1 MLGGITKRGN
11 TYLRMLFVQAARVI
25 MMRKKLWPKLSFG
38 PWLQQADARMNRHKL
53 AIALANK
60 LARIA
65 WSVLRHDRAFDTQ
78 PADTPAI

>member
-1 MLGGITKRGN
+1 
-11 TYLRMLFVQAARVI
+11 

-38 PWLQQADARMNRHKL
+38 PWLEQADARMNRHKL

-65 WSVLRHDRAFDTQ
+65 LSVLRTNGSFDEPQ
-78 PADTPAI
+78 AVPAI